1 MGALTKLD
9 ISRNNIPS
17 DKEGELQR
25 ICAAAGGTELAI

>member
-17 DKEGELQR
+17 KQEELRR
-25 ICAAAGGTELAI
+25 ICVAGGVELAI